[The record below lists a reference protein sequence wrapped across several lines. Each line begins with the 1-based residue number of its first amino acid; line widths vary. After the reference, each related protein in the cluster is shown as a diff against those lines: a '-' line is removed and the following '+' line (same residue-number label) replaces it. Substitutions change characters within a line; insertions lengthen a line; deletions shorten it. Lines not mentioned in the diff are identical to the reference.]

1 MKSKRFLVSFTC
13 LIAGVAIAAFLSG
26 ASCAQRAKDAA
37 TATRPP
43 TCARFSANACI
54 NAESRGNL

>member
-37 TATRPP
+37 TAAPDFRRTLAKGVSDVAIF
-43 TCARFSANACI
+43 TY
-54 NAESRGNL
+54 